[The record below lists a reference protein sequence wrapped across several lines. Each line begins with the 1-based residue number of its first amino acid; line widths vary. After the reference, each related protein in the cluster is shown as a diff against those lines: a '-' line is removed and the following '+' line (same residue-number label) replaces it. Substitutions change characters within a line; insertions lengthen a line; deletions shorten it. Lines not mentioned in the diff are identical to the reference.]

1 MIEFVAV
8 VIGSYLIGSIPSGL
22 IIGKLRRV
30 DIREY
35 GSGNIG
41 TTNVLRTLGARYG
54 ALVLIADVFKGVI
67 AVLIARYII
76 GSPMSEMAA
85 GFAAV
90 AGHDWSVFLK
100 FKGGRGVAT
109 SLGGILPM
117 AMWAPLA
124 AVAGVVIFIALI
136 ALTRYVSLASIIGS
150 LSAVVAMAVF
160 MGMNRVPWEY
170 LVYIG
175 GVVALII
182 FQHRDNISRLLSGTE
197 SKLGQKGERR
207 QAG

>member
-41 TTNVLRTLGARYG
+41 TTNVVRTLGAKFG
-54 ALVLIADVFKGVI
+54 AIVLIADVLKGVI
-67 AVLIARYII
+67 AVLLARYII
-76 GSPMSEMAA
+76 GTPMGEMAA

-90 AGHDWSVFLK
+90 VGHDWSLFLK

-117 AMWAPLA
+117 AMWAPLS
-124 AVAGVVIFIALI
+124 AVAGVVVFAAL
-136 ALTRYVSLASIIGS
+136 LFSTRYVSLGSIAGS

-160 MGMNRVPWEY
+160 MGMDRVPWEY
-170 LVYIG
+170 LVYIVV
-175 GVVALII
+175 VVALII
-182 FQHRDNISRLLSGTE
+182 YQHRDNISRLLSGTE

>member
-1 MIEFVAV
+1 MIEFAAV

-67 AVLIARYII
+67 AVLLARYII
-76 GSPMSEMAA
+76 GTPMGEMGA

-90 AGHDWSVFLK
+90 AGHDWSLFLK

-117 AMWAPLA
+117 AMWAPLS

-136 ALTRYVSLASIIGS
+136 ASTRYVSLASIMGS

-160 MGMNRVPWEY
+160 MGMDRVPWEY
-170 LVYIG
+170 LVYIVV
-175 GVVALII
+175 VVALII

-207 QAG
+207 QAQ

>member
-1 MIEFVAV
+1 MIEFAAV

-67 AVLIARYII
+67 AVLLARYII

-136 ALTRYVSLASIIGS
+136 ALTRYVSLASIMGS

-160 MGMNRVPWEY
+160 MGMDRVPWEY
-170 LVYIG
+170 LVYIVV
-175 GVVALII
+175 VVALII

-207 QAG
+207 QAT

>member
-1 MIEFVAV
+1 MIEFAAV

-67 AVLIARYII
+67 AVLLARYII
-76 GSPMSEMAA
+76 GSPMSEMTA

-90 AGHDWSVFLK
+90 AGHDWSLFLK

-117 AMWAPLA
+117 AMWAPLS

-136 ALTRYVSLASIIGS
+136 ALTRYVSLASIMGS

-160 MGMNRVPWEY
+160 MGIDRVPWEY
-170 LVYIG
+170 LVYIVV
-175 GVVALII
+175 VVALII

-207 QAG
+207 QAQ

>member
-1 MIEFVAV
+1 MIEFAAA

-67 AVLIARYII
+67 AVLLARYII

-90 AGHDWSVFLK
+90 AGHDWSLFLK

-109 SLGGILPM
+109 SLGALLPM
-117 AMWAPLA
+117 AMPAPLSGVIGL
-124 AVAGVVIFIALI
+124 AVFVLII
-136 ALTRYVSLASIIGS
+136 ALTRYVSLASIVGS
-150 LSAVVAMAVF
+150 VATVVAMAVF
-160 MGMNRVPWEY
+160 LGLDRVPWQY
-170 LVYIG
+170 LVYIVV
-175 GVVALII
+175 VVALII

-207 QAG
+207 QAQ

>member
-1 MIEFVAV
+1 MIEFAAV

-54 ALVLIADVFKGVI
+54 AIVLIADVFKGVI

>member
-67 AVLIARYII
+67 AVLLARYII

-90 AGHDWSVFLK
+90 AGHDWSLFLK

-109 SLGGILPM
+109 SLGALLPLVM
-117 AMWAPLA
+117 PAPLTGVIGLA
-124 AVAGVVIFIALI
+124 AFVLVTLAS
-136 ALTRYVSLASIIGS
+136 RYVSLASIVGS
-150 LSAVVAMAVF
+150 VSAVVAMAVF
-160 MGMNRVPWEY
+160 MGMDRVPWEY
-170 LVYIG
+170 LVYIVV
-175 GVVALII
+175 VVALII
-182 FQHRDNISRLLSGTE
+182 FQHRDNISRLRSGTE

-207 QAG
+207 QAT

>member
-1 MIEFVAV
+1 MIEFAAV

-67 AVLIARYII
+67 AVLLARYII
-76 GSPMSEMAA
+76 GSPMSEMTA

-90 AGHDWSVFLK
+90 AGHDWSLFLK

-117 AMWAPLA
+117 AMWAPLS

-136 ALTRYVSLASIIGS
+136 ASTRYVSLASIMGS

-160 MGMNRVPWEY
+160 MGMDRVPWEY
-170 LVYIG
+170 LVYIVV
-175 GVVALII
+175 VVALII

-207 QAG
+207 QAQ

>member
-22 IIGKLRRV
+22 IMGKLRRV

-54 ALVLIADVFKGVI
+54 ALVLIADVFKAVI
-67 AVLIARYII
+67 AVLLARYII

-85 GFAAV
+85 GLAAV
-90 AGHDWSVFLK
+90 AGHDWSLFLK

-117 AMWAPLA
+117 AMWAPLS

-136 ALTRYVSLASIIGS
+136 ALTRYVSLASIMGS

-160 MGMNRVPWEY
+160 MGIDRVPWEY
-170 LVYIG
+170 LVYIVV
-175 GVVALII
+175 VVALII

-207 QAG
+207 QAQ

>member
-8 VIGSYLIGSIPSGL
+8 VIGSYLIGSIPCGL
-22 IIGKLRRV
+22 VIGKLRGI

-67 AVLIARYII
+67 AVLLARYII

-90 AGHDWSVFLK
+90 AGHDWSLFLK

-109 SLGGILPM
+109 SLGGVLPM

-124 AVAGVVIFIALI
+124 AVAGVVIFIAII
-136 ALTRYVSLASIIGS
+136 ALTRYVSLASITGS

-160 MGMNRVPWEY
+160 LGLDRVPWEY

-182 FQHRDNISRLLSGTE
+182 FQHRDNISRLRSGTE
-197 SKLGQKGERR
+197 SKLGQKGEKR

>member
-1 MIEFVAV
+1 MIEFAAV

-22 IIGKLRRV
+22 VIGKLKGIDV
-30 DIREY
+30 REY

-54 ALVLIADVFKGVI
+54 ALVLIADVFKAVI
-67 AVLIARYII
+67 AVLLARYII

-85 GFAAV
+85 GLAAV
-90 AGHDWSVFLK
+90 AGHDWSLFLK

-117 AMWAPLA
+117 AMWAPLS

-136 ALTRYVSLASIIGS
+136 ALTRYVSLASIMGS

-160 MGMNRVPWEY
+160 MGMDRVPWEY
-170 LVYIG
+170 LVYIVV
-175 GVVALII
+175 VVALII

-207 QAG
+207 QAT

>member
-67 AVLIARYII
+67 AVLLARYII

-90 AGHDWSVFLK
+90 AGHDWSLFLK

-109 SLGGILPM
+109 SVGGIFPM

-124 AVAGVVIFIALI
+124 AVAGVIIFIAIL
-136 ALTRYVSLASIIGS
+136 ALTRYVSLASILGS

-160 MGMNRVPWEY
+160 MGTDRVPWEY
-170 LVYIG
+170 LVYIVV
-175 GVVALII
+175 VVALII
-182 FQHRDNISRLLSGTE
+182 YQHRDNISRLLSGTE

-207 QAG
+207 QAT

>member
-67 AVLIARYII
+67 AVLLARYII

-90 AGHDWSVFLK
+90 AGHDWSLFLK

-136 ALTRYVSLASIIGS
+136 ALTRYVSLASITGS

-160 MGMNRVPWEY
+160 MGMDRVPWEY
-170 LVYIG
+170 LVYIVV
-175 GVVALII
+175 VVALII

>member
-54 ALVLIADVFKGVI
+54 ALVLIADVLKGVI
-67 AVLIARYII
+67 AILLARYII
-76 GSPMSEMAA
+76 GSPVSEMAA

-109 SLGGILPM
+109 SLGGLLPM
-117 AMWAPLA
+117 AMPAPLSGVIGL
-124 AVAGVVIFIALI
+124 AVFALVTL
-136 ALTRYVSLASIIGS
+136 ASRYVSLASIVGS
-150 LSAVVAMAVF
+150 LSAVVAMAVLL
-160 MGMNRVPWEY
+160 GLDRVPWQY
-170 LVYIG
+170 LVYIVV
-175 GVVALII
+175 VVALII

-207 QAG
+207 QAR

>member
-1 MIEFVAV
+1 MIEFAAV

-54 ALVLIADVFKGVI
+54 ALVLIADVFKAVI
-67 AVLIARYII
+67 AVLLARYII
-76 GSPMSEMAA
+76 GSPMSEMTA

-90 AGHDWSVFLK
+90 AGHDWSLFLK

-136 ALTRYVSLASIIGS
+136 ALTRYVSLASIMGS

-160 MGMNRVPWEY
+160 MGMDRVPWEY
-170 LVYIG
+170 LVYIVV
-175 GVVALII
+175 VVALII

-207 QAG
+207 QAQ